1 MSEVAREVFTEGVGF
16 TPGDAAGRTVI
27 TDSVRGRALPDAILA
42 KIDGGVSAEPAK
54 EVPAAEAAKTE
65 PAATAT
71 AATPPAEGADPAK
84 PPAAVEPVK
93 ESALDP
99 TEHAAARD
107 RLTAM
112 NAKLL
117 ADLEAAK
124 AAPTASARSKLEDAA
139 ESYIDNHIGALRA
152 LIARGLGID
161 DPDHE
166 DVTVEL
172 TALTHDLT
180 SRQFSVPLDAAQQA
194 SRDAAKDRQ
203 ALARDK
209 KSRKAESDAAA
220 SKTSASADAELANQH
235 AAFIG
240 NRLSTSDYP
249 FLHAMAQ
256 DVDGLPPAHLVLRV
270 IEHGGRTG
278 EIDRPKMSDDALI
291 AYAAKKIEA
300 HYKALAEKIDKART
314 PSPPSTASPEPA
326 KAPDAN
332 TSASQGSPQGHGGRK
347 LTAADSSAAPATP
360 PSAPKQSTRPK
371 SRAEFLRERFGD

>member
-1 MSEVAREVFTEGVGF
+1 MSEVAREVFTEGIGF

-54 EVPAAEAAKTE
+54 EAPAAEVAKTE
-65 PAATAT
+65 PVATAP

-84 PPAAVEPVK
+84 AAAEPAK

-99 TEHAAARD
+99 TEQDAARE

-124 AAPTASARSKLEDAA
+124 AAPTAAARSKLEDAA
-139 ESYIDNHIGALRA
+139 ETYIDNHIGAVRA

-166 DVTVEL
+166 DVTAEL

-180 SRQFSVPLDAAQQA
+180 SKQFSVPLDAAQQA
-194 SRDAAKDRQ
+194 SRDAAKARQ

-209 KSRKAESDAAA
+209 RSRKAESDAAA
-220 SKTSASADAELANQH
+220 SKSSASAGAELANQH

-256 DVDGLPPAHLVLRV
+256 KVDGMAPGHLVLRV

-291 AYAAKKIEA
+291 AYAAKKIET
-300 HYKALAEKIDKART
+300 HYKALVEEIDKART
-314 PSPPSTASPEPA
+314 PSPPSTAQPEPA

-332 TSASQGSPQGHGGRK
+332 TSASQGSPQSHGGRK
-347 LTAADSSAAPATP
+347 LTAADGSAAPATP
-360 PSAPKQSTRPK
+360 PSAPKPSTRPK